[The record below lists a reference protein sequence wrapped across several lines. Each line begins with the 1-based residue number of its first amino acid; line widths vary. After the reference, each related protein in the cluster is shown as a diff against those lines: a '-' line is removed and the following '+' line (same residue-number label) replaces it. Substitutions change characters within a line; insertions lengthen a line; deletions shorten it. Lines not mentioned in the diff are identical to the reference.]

1 MEHDNKTILIVEDET
16 FVAEIVG
23 RILDGHKVR
32 IFKAVSIFDAETL
45 LKKEKFDI
53 IILDRL
59 LPDGDG
65 VELFRK
71 LKTDPELKAIPV
83 LILSGKTDEKDKVD
97 GLDLGADDYM
107 TKPFSAPELR
117 ARVDV
122 LLRRAAKFVS

>member
-1 MEHDNKTILIVEDET
+1 MEHDNKTILIIEDEV
-16 FVAEIVG
+16 FVAEIVA
-23 RILDGHKVR
+23 RVLDGHKVR
-32 IFKAVSIFDAETL
+32 IFKAGSIKDAELL
-45 LKKEKFDI
+45 LKSERFDI

-65 VELFRK
+65 VELFKK
-71 LKTDPELKAIPV
+71 LKTDPELKAVPV
-83 LILSGKTDEKDKVD
+83 LILSGKNEESDKVD

-122 LLRRAAKFVS
+122 LLRRAAKFIR